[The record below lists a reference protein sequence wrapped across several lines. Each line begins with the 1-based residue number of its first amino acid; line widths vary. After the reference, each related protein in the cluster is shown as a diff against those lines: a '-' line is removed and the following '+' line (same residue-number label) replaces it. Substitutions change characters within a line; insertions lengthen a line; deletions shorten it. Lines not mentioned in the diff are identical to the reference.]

1 MIIFKRNLFK
11 NNFNKACKI
20 FSNKTNV
27 FCLLRFRVDHFFWG
41 YRTLCKLMFRS
52 FAFMALVSWCFPDLS
67 CWVMIER
74 LSCYQVTSMGEN
86 DDGTDWKVGIYLG
99 MRHNNSFVLQFPAM
113 IPPLLLL
120 FAFLPPNIISA
131 RYGKK
136 PEKVNFRVSK
146 WKIVSCI
153 RMQGKFYDFFA
164 LLFIG
169 F

>member
-1 MIIFKRNLFK
+1 MLVTLPRWPF
-11 NNFNKACKI
+11 
-20 FSNKTNV
+20 
-27 FCLLRFRVDHFFWG
+27 LLRIPYPVQIDVQVVSIYG
-41 YRTLCKLMFRS
+41 
-52 FAFMALVSWCFPDLS
+52 LVLWCFPEPS

-153 RMQGKFYDFFA
+153 RMQGKFFHFFCPIVYRFFA
-164 LLFIG
+164 CNK
-169 F
+169 